1 VRWVDHPLS
10 ISDETSTWCLQKDD
24 LARMKV
30 INQLDRKFIICAV
43 DENRGIDGSGQAYDS
58 PRRMLVLVDQH
69 AASERVRVE
78 GFLKTLSH
86 DFLNFG
92 SNENQTAD
100 RVKLDPP
107 HPMFLSRREAS
118 RLREARSILARWCF
132 DLSWPES
139 ESCDQ
144 IINEDAYEQFL
155 VHSVPHVVSEKVRR
169 SILPANSCL
178 IRSYQL
184 LAGDELRDFLKEYA
198 AEAETDDI
206 LPALGSGSESRGGDR
221 DHLTWPKALRWCPKG
236 LLELVNSR
244 ACRGFMFI
252 HAKRISLTL
261 PKVLSCSTIPY
272 QSNNANG

>member
-1 VRWVDHPLS
+1 MDCRCLEGGHCTCRTAPKLTINLQDNSAYFIKERPIPSVSQRLPNPLSLTSKHVVPTTCATHSVRWVDHPLS

-43 DENRGIDGSGQAYDS
+43 NENRGIDGSGQAYDS

-118 RLREARSILARWCF
+118 RLREARRILARWCF

-178 IRSYQL
+178 IRSS
-184 LAGDELRDFLKEYA
+184 A
-198 AEAETDDI
+198 
-206 LPALGSGSESRGGDR
+206 
-221 DHLTWPKALRWCPKG
+221 
-236 LLELVNSR
+236 
-244 ACRGFMFI
+244 
-252 HAKRISLTL
+252 
-261 PKVLSCSTIPY
+261 SC
-272 QSNNANG
+272 GR